1 MAKSDPS
8 ASDEVLMA
16 RVRDGSV
23 AAFQA
28 LYERHH
34 RALFNFLLRFS
45 ADRLTAEDLLQET
58 FLRVYIHRESYR
70 PTAAFRTW
78 LFTIAR
84 NLALDHLRRGGI
96 VGESAGEEDRAAA
109 LPDPSPSPLRHVEAG
124 EELRL
129 LEAALQQLPPGQREV
144 LLLSRYAGLSH
155 TEIAEVT
162 GRSPEAARVALH
174 RALGRLR
181 DLLRVPPSA

>member
-1 MAKSDPS
+1 
-8 ASDEVLMA
+8 MA

-23 AAFQA
+23 AAFQG

-34 RALFNFLLRFS
+34 RALFNFLFRFL
-45 ADRLTAEDLLQET
+45 ADRLTAEDLLQEA
-58 FLRVYIHRESYR
+58 FLRVYLHRETYR

-84 NLALDHLRRGGI
+84 NLALDHVRRRGIVQENVGEEERVLATPDPAPGPLRR
-96 VGESAGEEDRAAA
+96 A
-109 LPDPSPSPLRHVEAG
+109 EAG
-124 EELRL
+124 EELRR
-129 LEAALQQLPPGQREV
+129 LEAALHDLPPGQREV

-162 GRSPEAARVALH
+162 GSSPEAVRVALH
-174 RALGRLR
+174 RALRRLR
-181 DLLRVPPSA
+181 DYLG